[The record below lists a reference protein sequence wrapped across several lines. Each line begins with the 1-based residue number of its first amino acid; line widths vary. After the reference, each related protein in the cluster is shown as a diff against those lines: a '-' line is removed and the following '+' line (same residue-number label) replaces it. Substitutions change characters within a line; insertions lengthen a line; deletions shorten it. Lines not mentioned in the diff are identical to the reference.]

1 MRQRRVGRDG
11 PRVGN
16 IGMGCMAMAGW
27 YGTRDDTAAA
37 SAINRAVDLGMTLFD
52 TSDLYGGG
60 ENERFVGQVIG
71 GRRDD
76 VIFGTKFGCT
86 WDSAGRPVGVCATPA
101 YCQQACE
108 DSLSRLGFDHIDIY
122 YLHRVDL
129 DVPIEETVGAMSRL
143 VEQGKVRWIGLSETR
158 PDTLRRA
165 HSTYPVTALQ
175 TEYSLWSREPEEGLF
190 ALCQELG
197 IGFVAY
203 SPLGRGLLTG
213 AVKSIDDLPEDD
225 LRRHIPRFQGDR
237 LERNRQLIEEMRLI
251 ASEKGCSLPQLA
263 LAWILNKQAGVVP
276 IQGADRVPFL
286 EENAGA
292 ADIELTAADIDRLD
306 AANPPGVAA
315 GERYPDEWMD
325 EVNR

>member
-1 MRQRRVGRDG
+1 MRQRRIGKGG
-11 PRVGN
+11 PSVGN

-37 SAINRAVDLGMTLFD
+37 RAINRAIDLGITLFD

-60 ENERFVGQVIG
+60 ENERFVGKVIG
-71 GRRDD
+71 RRRGE
-76 VIFGTKFGCT
+76 VFFGTKFGCT
-86 WDSAGRPVGVCATPA
+86 WDPTGRPVGVCATPS

-108 DSLSRLGFDHIDIY
+108 DSLERLGFDHIDIY

-143 VEQGKVRWIGLSETR
+143 VEQGKVRWIGMSETK
-158 PDTLRRA
+158 PETLRRA
-165 HSTYPVTALQ
+165 HATYPVTALQ
-175 TEYSLWSREPEEGLF
+175 TEYSLWSREPEDGLF
-190 ALCQELG
+190 ALCEDLG

-213 AVKSIDDLPEDD
+213 AVKSLDDLPEDD
-225 LRRHIPRFQGDR
+225 LRRHIPRFQGSR
-237 LERNRQLIEEMRLI
+237 LKRNWQLIEEMRSI
-251 ASEKGCSLPQLA
+251 ASDKGCTLPQLA

-276 IQGADRVPFL
+276 IQGADRVPLL

-292 ADIELTAADIDRLD
+292 TGIELAGPDIDRLD
-306 AANPPGVAA
+306 AVNPPGVAA